1 MGSSPIRDSM
11 CASST
16 HPVPVTLGRPSQAR
30 HRAECC
36 RTPVEIC
43 REEQLGVGKGL
54 ALAPHFADEDL
65 WGTERRG
72 GDLLEVP
79 YLSGAKPVSGGL
91 SE

>member
-1 MGSSPIRDSM
+1 ME
-11 CASST
+11 
-16 HPVPVTLGRPSQAR
+16 V
-30 HRAECC
+30 
-36 RTPVEIC
+36 C

-54 ALAPHFADEDL
+54 APAPHFADEDL

-79 YLSGAKPVSGGL
+79 YLSGAPSLKGGL